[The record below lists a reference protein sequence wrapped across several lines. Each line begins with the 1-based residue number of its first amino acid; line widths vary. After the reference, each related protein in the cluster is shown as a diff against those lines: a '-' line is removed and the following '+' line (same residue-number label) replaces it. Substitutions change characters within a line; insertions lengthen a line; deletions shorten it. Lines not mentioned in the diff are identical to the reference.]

1 MMRNPK
7 AQSASHRHR
16 GQDACLPGGIGG
28 LSPSGE
34 PWGSLL
40 GVVVRCRR
48 DPASAMGGSALSSHV
63 RGLTTRPRLLVSWP
77 SPEGLGL
84 GTSTSP
90 MERLPS
96 IP

>member
-1 MMRNPK
+1 MMRNTK
-7 AQSASHRHR
+7 TQSASHRHR

-48 DPASAMGGSALSSHV
+48 DPASAMGGSALSPHV